1 MRRRNAALFTF
12 GLLGTGVGA
21 PALAQGTDAHARDT
35 GVVVTRDVMVP
46 ESGLE
51 TAREVLRESE
61 IPSSPDSRAEAYPIT
76 SRPVARL
83 FLGLVAGAAVL
94 GLVVWLVVMLN
105 S

>member
-1 MRRRNAALFTF
+1 MSAWASSPTESKRATVRRRNAGLFTF

-46 ESGLE
+46 MRDGIRLA
-51 TAREVLRESE
+51 TVVY
-61 IPSSPDSRAEAYPIT
+61 PPRA
-76 SRPVARL
+76 V
-83 FLGLVAGAAVL
+83 VGAATQTLTTTLLRTPYRQCVDP
-94 GLVVWLVVMLN
+94 